1 LHFDSLNILK
11 KFSNKLFIIGG
22 SIYLYLFSS
31 LNYKLISIIY
41 IDSNCE
47 IICCLSD
54 GNILTGHEDGKIRQY
69 NLINNELKFIE
80 EKKYHNDSI
89 NDIIQL
95 KKDLVIS
102 CSYDKNTNIYKNKSN
117 FFW

>member
-1 LHFDSLNILK
+1 MHFDSLNILK

-47 IICCLSD
+47 SICCLSD